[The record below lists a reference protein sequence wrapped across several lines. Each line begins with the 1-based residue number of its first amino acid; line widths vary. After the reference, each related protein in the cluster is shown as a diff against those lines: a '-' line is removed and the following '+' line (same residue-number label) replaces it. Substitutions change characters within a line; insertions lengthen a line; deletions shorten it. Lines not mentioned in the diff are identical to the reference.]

1 MNDGLIEKTVKKIE
15 QIAGSAALTGLKES
29 KAIPSMKE
37 IEKIISDL
45 HALLFPSY
53 FAATSRNS
61 HALLWDVSARLE
73 KQIELAGKV
82 TDEELDA
89 KKICSDFIERLPE
102 IYEKLLKDI
111 EALFEGDPAAK
122 SREMVLICY
131 PGFYVISI
139 YRFAHELY
147 RLGVP
152 LLARMMTEHAHG
164 KTGVDIHAGAEI
176 GEYFFIDHGTGI
188 VIGET
193 TVIGDRVKLYQ
204 GVTLGAKS
212 FKTDDS
218 GNPVKDI
225 KRHPNIGNNV
235 VIYANA
241 TILGGDTYVG
251 DGSVIGGNVWLTSSV
266 PAGSKV
272 YYSAS
277 DVSKK

>member
-1 MNDGLIEKTVKKIE
+1 MNEGLIEKTVKRIE
-15 QIAGSAALTGLKES
+15 EISENAALTGLKEN
-29 KAIPSMKE
+29 KPIPSMME

-61 HALLWDVSARLE
+61 HALLWDVSSRLTR
-73 KQIELAGKV
+73 QIELAGEVMGETLSPK
-82 TDEELDA
+82 EICA
-89 KKICSDFIERLPE
+89 KFIERLPE
-102 IYEKLLKDI
+102 IYAKLLKDI
-111 EALFEGDPAAK
+111 EALYEGDPAAK

-147 RLGVP
+147 SLGVP
-152 LLARMMTEHAHG
+152 LLARMMTEHAHAR
-164 KTGVDIHAGAEI
+164 TGVDIHAGAQI

-212 FKTDDS
+212 FKTDDA

-272 YYSAS
+272 YYSSS
-277 DVSKK
+277 DTSKR